1 MHENISHA
9 RGQSR
14 YIYCNRYDLTPS
26 PVHRAIVELMR
37 DRDAFAITTNVDHQ
51 FQLAGLE
58 GERLFYTQG
67 DYGLWQCSVPCHQR
81 TYDNETAVRAMLESQ
96 GYVMGAEG
104 SLAPASTMVRPWRRG
119 SWKHGQF

>member
-14 YIYCNRYDLTPS
+14 YIYCNRYDLAPS

-81 TYDNETAVRAMLESQ
+81 TYDNETEVRATLESQ
-96 GYVMGAEG
+96 G
-104 SLAPASTMVRPWRRG
+104 SPWGPRAR
-119 SWKHGQF
+119 SRLHQPW